1 MYKIHPY
8 CLTNAQ
14 ALTTFWKTIK
24 KTIQITRNCLH
35 ANAAIEMK
43 NLRVPEGVDATPF
56 YKANEY
62 TMWQVHAPTAKTN
75 RPPHILY
82 NPIIKSAL
90 TKSCFSYDKE
100 IMCFLN

>member
-1 MYKIHPY
+1 MYKCSCAY
-8 CLTNAQ
+8 MACYTCAQRKKNATKNVQ
-14 ALTTFWKTIK
+14 NSPLLFNKCARTHHILKDKEK

-62 TMWQVHAPTAKTN
+62 TM
-75 RPPHILY
+75 
-82 NPIIKSAL
+82 
-90 TKSCFSYDKE
+90 
-100 IMCFLN
+100 